1 MLLDE
6 IGPAHKKTFFVQLK
20 LGAGSENEE
29 SYTANSTSIKKAQH
43 AAAEIALSQTKFKKP
58 VYNAKKTLNDPNKL
72 KNFNFIKSS
81 QDNFKRRANRMYYLN
96 FSNFRREKLIKIS

>member
-58 VYNAKKTLNDPNKL
+58 VYNAKKTLNSNDPNKL
-72 KNFNFIKSS
+72 KNFIKSS

-96 FSNFRREKLIKIS
+96 FFNF